1 MRPIAD
7 AHNDLLMELA
17 FRAGE
22 DNPFATHWLGQL
34 RDGGVALQVCPVSAH
49 FEQLPEAA
57 LRGAL
62 EQLVACR
69 RAVRENPDAVALV
82 RDRGELA
89 AARESGLIALVLSME
104 GAEPLGYS
112 IDLAEVFWELG
123 VRMFGLT
130 WNRRNPFAD
139 GLGEERAG
147 GLSRIGRGLVDR
159 LCELGAAIDLAHASE
174 RTFADTL
181 DRAAG
186 RAPILVSHA
195 GCRAVHDTSRNLS
208 DEQLRALADAD
219 GILGII
225 ALPPA
230 IDPQRPT
237 VERVVDHVD
246 HAVATIG
253 VERVALGADFIRQV
267 VLAGAARKPPDSLRP
282 EGMGL
287 DFSIDGLEGPA
298 GFPLLVEALVRRGYT
313 DGEVDAIVSDNLTAF
328 LERSLPGVAA

>member
-22 DNPFATHWLGQL
+22 ENPFAAHWLDQL
-34 RDGGVALQVCPVSAH
+34 RAGGVVLQVCPVSAH

-62 EQLVACR
+62 EQVIACR
-69 RAVRENPDAVALV
+69 RAVRENPGAVALA
-82 RDRGELA
+82 RNRRELA
-89 AARESGLIALVLSME
+89 TARDGGRIALVLSME

-112 IDLAEVFWELG
+112 ADVAEVFWELG
-123 VRMFGLT
+123 VRMYGLT

-139 GLGEERAG
+139 GLGEERDG
-147 GLSRIGRGLVDR
+147 GLSRLGRALVDR

-174 RTFADTL
+174 RTFAEVI
-181 DRAAG
+181 DRAGG
-186 RAPILVSHA
+186 RAPLLVSHA
-195 GCRAVHDTSRNLS
+195 GCRSVHNTARNVS
-208 DEQLRALADAD
+208 DDQLRALADAD
-219 GILGII
+219 GLLGII

-237 VERVVDHVD
+237 VDRVVDHVD

-253 VERVALGADFIRQV
+253 IDRVALGADFIRQV

-282 EGMGL
+282 PGMGL
-287 DFSIDGLEGPA
+287 DFSIEGLEGPA
-298 GFPLLVEALVRRGYT
+298 GFPLLTDALERRGYGG
-313 DGEVDAIVSDNLTAF
+313 DDLDAILSRNLTAF
-328 LERSLPGVAA
+328 LERALPQGSE